1 MRECKM
7 KYFEVELKNPDEFL
21 KQQTEDFIKANRWLL
36 IKEDETYYLITQ
48 DDYSWREMV
57 EKFRSVF
64 EKKVSLD
71 KLETLTETDFL
82 KKFEKSYRG
91 DLIKFLL
98 NSRNDTQYSMMK
110 PNAEK
115 LEELNTIIGLTNFK
129 NAVKELVA
137 YLSFQDKINSH
148 EKQRHIYIFTGEQGS
163 GRKFAIQFLES
174 LFGLRAVVANCKEF
188 FLPKITKEDFTVVYD
203 YLSARSR
210 PKIEFLDSLRK
221 HEGHTLAIFLVNNI
235 EEAKSIEKE
244 PSETTYRISIVPF
257 PDYQQDEL
265 TSIGRMM
272 LVKKMI
278 RVNDDDFR
286 KALSKKSSI
295 NNSKDIRQLV
305 QEIIEFAVQSG
316 FDPSENKELHLE
328 NFLISP
334 ESQIGLS
341 KKPEEILQELIGLKA
356 VKNLLS
362 QQIAFNKVNYLRK
375 QHGVINETSNHHLVF
390 SGNPGT
396 GKTEVARLYTK
407 ILFNNKIIQED
418 KLVEVGRADLIGEY
432 IGSTAPKVKNIFD
445 EAKGGV
451 LFIDE
456 AYSLIPR
463 HEKDFGHEAIATII
477 QEMENRRDEVLV
489 IFAGYEDLM
498 KEFLD
503 TNPGLSSRISQEIIF
518 EDYSTDELFAI
529 FELMISRKQYQLTD
543 DCKQKLCQHFSELN
557 SNSYFGNARYVRK
570 LVDHITVCQAQRVI
584 NMEDSQLASLE
595 SLSLVKLEDIERDLE
610 NFEQKSHNLN
620 RTIGFGR
627 Y

>member
-21 KQQTEDFIKANRWLL
+21 KQQTEDFVKANRWLL

-48 DDYSWREMV
+48 DDYSRREMI

-64 EKKVSLD
+64 EKKVYMD

-82 KKFEKSYRG
+82 KKLGRSYRG

-110 PNAEK
+110 PNTEK
-115 LEELNTIIGLTNFK
+115 LEELNNIIGLTDFK

-148 EKQRHIYIFTGEQGS
+148 EKQRHFYIFTGEQGS

-188 FLPKITKEDFTVVYD
+188 FLPKITTEDFPVVYG
-203 YLSARSR
+203 YFSAKPR
-210 PKIEFLDSLRK
+210 PKLEFFESLRQL
-221 HEGHTLAIFLVNNI
+221 EGHTLAIFMSNNI
-235 EEAKSIEKE
+235 EEAKLIEKE
-244 PSETTYRISIVPF
+244 LSETAYRISIVPF
-257 PDYQQDEL
+257 PDYQQEEL
-265 TSIGRMM
+265 ASIGRMM
-272 LVKKMI
+272 LAKKMI
-278 RVNDDDFR
+278 QANDDDFR
-286 KALSKKSSI
+286 RALSKKSDI
-295 NNSKDIRQLV
+295 NNAKDIRQFV

-316 FDPSENKELHLE
+316 FDPSEDKEIHLE
-328 NFLISP
+328 NISFSP

-341 KKPEEILQELIGLKA
+341 KTPEDILQELIGLKA

-407 ILFNNKIIQED
+407 ILYNNKIIQED

-432 IGSTAPKVKNIFD
+432 IGSTAPKVKNVFD

-503 TNPGLSSRISQEIIF
+503 TNPGLSSRVSQEIIF
-518 EDYSTDELFAI
+518 EDYSSDELFAI

-543 DCKQKLCQHFSELN
+543 DCKNKLCHHFSELKPD
-557 SNSYFGNARYVRK
+557 SHFGNARYVRK
-570 LVDHITVCQAQRVI
+570 LVDHIIVCQAQRVI
-584 NMEDSQLASLE
+584 NMEDSHLSSLE
-595 SLSLVKLEDIERDLE
+595 ILSLVTLEDIENALE
-610 NFEQKSHNLN
+610 SFETNSQISIPV
-620 RTIGFGR
+620 IGFGR

>member
-1 MRECKM
+1 M
-7 KYFEVELKNPDEFL
+7 
-21 KQQTEDFIKANRWLL
+21 
-36 IKEDETYYLITQ
+36 
-48 DDYSWREMV
+48 
-57 EKFRSVF
+57 
-64 EKKVSLD
+64 
-71 KLETLTETDFL
+71 
-82 KKFEKSYRG
+82 
-91 DLIKFLL
+91 
-98 NSRNDTQYSMMK
+98 
-110 PNAEK
+110 
-115 LEELNTIIGLTNFK
+115 
-129 NAVKELVA
+129 
-137 YLSFQDKINSH
+137 
-148 EKQRHIYIFTGEQGS
+148 
-163 GRKFAIQFLES
+163 ES

-316 FDPSENKELHLE
+316 FDPSEDKELHLE

>member
-1 MRECKM
+1 M

-21 KQQTEDFIKANRWLL
+21 KQQTEDFVKANRWLL
-36 IKEDETYYLITQ
+36 IKEDETCYLITQ
-48 DDYSWREMV
+48 DDYSRREMI
-57 EKFRSVF
+57 EKFSSVF
-64 EKKVSLD
+64 EKKVYMD
-71 KLETLTETDFL
+71 KFEALTETDFL
-82 KKFEKSYRG
+82 KKLEKSYRG

-110 PNAEK
+110 PNTEK
-115 LEELNTIIGLTNFK
+115 LEELNNIIGLTDFK

-137 YLSFQDKINSH
+137 YLSFQDKIDSH
-148 EKQRHIYIFTGEQGS
+148 EKQRHFYIFTGEQGS

-188 FLPKITKEDFTVVYD
+188 FLPKITTEDFPVVYD
-203 YLSARSR
+203 YFSARSR

-221 HEGHTLAIFLVNNI
+221 HEGHTLAIFLANNI

-244 PSETTYRISIVPF
+244 LSETTYRISIVPF

-272 LVKKMI
+272 LAKKMI

-286 KALSKKSSI
+286 RAQSKKSDI
-295 NNSKDIRQLV
+295 NNAKDIRQFV

-316 FDPSENKELHLE
+316 FDPSEDKEIHLE

-341 KKPEEILQELIGLKA
+341 KKPEDILQELIGLKA

-362 QQIAFNKVNYLRK
+362 QQIAFNKVNYLGK

-407 ILFNNKIIQED
+407 ILYNNKIIQED

-432 IGSTAPKVKNIFD
+432 IGSTAPKVKNVFD

-503 TNPGLSSRISQEIIF
+503 TNPGLSSRVSQEIIF
-518 EDYSTDELFAI
+518 EDYSSDELFAI
-529 FELMISRKQYQLTD
+529 FELMISRKQYHLTD
-543 DCKQKLCQHFSELN
+543 DCKNKLYHHFSELKPD
-557 SNSYFGNARYVRK
+557 SHFGNARYVRK
-570 LVDHITVCQAQRVI
+570 LVDHIIVCQAQRVI
-584 NMEDSQLASLE
+584 NMENSHLASLE
-595 SLSLVKLEDIERDLE
+595 SLSLVTLEDIERALE
-610 NFEQKSHNLN
+610 NFELKSHNFN

>member
-1 MRECKM
+1 MRKCRM
-7 KYFEVELKNPDEFL
+7 KYFEVELTNPDEFL
-21 KQQTEDFIKANRWLL
+21 KQQTEDFVKANRWLL
-36 IKEDETYYLITQ
+36 IKEDETYYLITK

-64 EKKVSLD
+64 EKKVFLD
-71 KLETLTETDFL
+71 KLEVLTETDFL
-82 KKFEKSYRG
+82 KKIERTDRG

-110 PNAEK
+110 PNTEK
-115 LEELNTIIGLTNFK
+115 LEELNNIIGLTDFK

-148 EKQRHIYIFTGEQGS
+148 EKQRHFYIFTGEQGS
-163 GRKFAIQFLES
+163 GRKFAIKFLES

-188 FLPKITKEDFTVVYD
+188 FLPKITTEDFPVVYD
-203 YLSARSR
+203 YFSARSR
-210 PKIEFLDSLRK
+210 PKIEFLESLRQ
-221 HEGHTLAIFLVNNI
+221 HEGHTLAIFLANNI

-244 PSETTYRISIVPF
+244 LSETAYRISIVPF
-257 PDYQQDEL
+257 SAYQQDEL
-265 TSIGRMM
+265 ISLGRMM
-272 LVKKMI
+272 LAKKMI
-278 RVNDDDFR
+278 QVNDDDFR
-286 KALSKKSSI
+286 RALSKKSDI
-295 NNSKDIRQLV
+295 NNAKDIRQFV

-316 FDPSENKELHLE
+316 FDPSEDKEIHLE
-328 NFLISP
+328 NILFSP

-341 KKPEEILQELIGLKA
+341 QTPEDILQELIGLKA

-375 QHGVINETSNHHLVF
+375 QHGVINETSNHHLIF

-418 KLVEVGRADLIGEY
+418 KMVEVGRADLIGEY
-432 IGSTAPKVKNIFD
+432 IGSTAPKVKKVFD
-445 EAKGGV
+445 DVKGGV

-477 QEMENRRDEVLV
+477 QEMENRRDKVLV

-503 TNPGLSSRISQEIIF
+503 TNPGLSSRISQEIVF
-518 EDYSTDELFAI
+518 EDYSSDELFAI
-529 FELMISRKQYQLTD
+529 LELMISRKQYQLTD
-543 DCKQKLCQHFSELN
+543 DCKQKLCQHFSELKSDN
-557 SNSYFGNARYVRK
+557 YFGNARYVRK
-570 LVDHITVCQAQRVI
+570 LVDHIILCQAQRVI

-595 SLSLVKLEDIERDLE
+595 SLSLVILEDIERALE
-610 NFEQKSHNLN
+610 NFELKSHNLN

>member
-1 MRECKM
+1 M
-7 KYFEVELKNPDEFL
+7 
-21 KQQTEDFIKANRWLL
+21 
-36 IKEDETYYLITQ
+36 
-48 DDYSWREMV
+48 
-57 EKFRSVF
+57 
-64 EKKVSLD
+64 
-71 KLETLTETDFL
+71 
-82 KKFEKSYRG
+82 
-91 DLIKFLL
+91 
-98 NSRNDTQYSMMK
+98 
-110 PNAEK
+110 
-115 LEELNTIIGLTNFK
+115 
-129 NAVKELVA
+129 
-137 YLSFQDKINSH
+137 
-148 EKQRHIYIFTGEQGS
+148 
-163 GRKFAIQFLES
+163 ES

-188 FLPKITKEDFTVVYD
+188 FLPKITKEDFPVVYD
-203 YLSARSR
+203 YFSARSR
-210 PKIEFLDSLRK
+210 LKIEFLDSLRK
-221 HEGHTLAIFLVNNI
+221 HEGHTLAIFLANKI

-244 PSETTYRISIVPF
+244 LSETTYRISIVPF

-272 LVKKMI
+272 LAKKMI

-295 NNSKDIRQLV
+295 NNSKDILQLV

-316 FDPSENKELHLE
+316 FDPSEDKELHLE

-375 QHGVINETSNHHLVF
+375 QHRVINETSNHHLVF

-595 SLSLVKLEDIERDLE
+595 SLSLVKLEDIERALG